1 MNCAG
6 ENMKYTIDELD
17 KMEGHKF
24 EYAVAD
30 LLRHNGYREVQ
41 VTQASNDYGIDI
53 LAKRKNVKYAIQ
65 CKRYTGHVGNK
76 AVQEAGLGMDFYRC
90 DAAAVITNSSYT
102 KQAVK
107 LAETTGVRLWDRSFL
122 ISLIQNYKD
131 DECERPVRRP
141 VERNLKIADM
151 PENDHLEKKQI
162 PEEPQKITLA
172 NGIYLKNDKIYI
184 GNDPFSFIG
193 ADRLKIFI
201 IWSAWLVMIVSVI
214 ICLYP
219 PFRII
224 SIIGASCGAGL
235 FMLHSNIKKAL
246 DNYLRLRIKDKK

>member
-1 MNCAG
+1 
-6 ENMKYTIDELD
+6 MKYTIDELD

-53 LAKRKNVKYAIQ
+53 LARRKNVKYAIQ
-65 CKRYTGHVGNK
+65 CKRYTGHVGNT
-76 AVQEAGLGMDFYRC
+76 AVQEAGLGMDFYHC

-131 DECERPVRRP
+131 DEYERPVRRP
-141 VERNLKIADM
+141 VERNLKIADV

-172 NGIYLKNDKIYI
+172 NGIYLKNDKIYRPI
-184 GNDPFSFIG
+184 KNFYYMECMVGNDCVSNHLPVSAIQNNQYNRCFM
-193 ADRLKIFI
+193 
-201 IWSAWLVMIVSVI
+201 WSWVI
-214 ICLYP
+214 YVT
-219 PFRII
+219 
-224 SIIGASCGAGL
+224 
-235 FMLHSNIKKAL
+235 
-246 DNYLRLRIKDKK
+246 